1 MTLRK
6 QTHHDANARLLQN
19 LLKGTV
25 DGRAHGLALVE
36 VDGSKS
42 ALANALGSELE
53 FLKKDKQVSTGVFFY
68 QVVIC
73 S

>member
-6 QTHHDANARLLQN
+6 EIHHDANASLLQN

-42 ALANALGSELE
+42 TLANALRSELE
-53 FLKKDKQVSTGVFFY
+53 FLKKENKLVLTFLY
-68 QVVIC
+68 QVVF
-73 S
+73 